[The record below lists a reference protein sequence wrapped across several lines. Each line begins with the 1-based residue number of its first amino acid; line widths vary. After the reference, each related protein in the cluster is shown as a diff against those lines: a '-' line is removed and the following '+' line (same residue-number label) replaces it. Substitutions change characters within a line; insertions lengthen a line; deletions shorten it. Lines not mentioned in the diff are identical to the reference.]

1 VTALPPSLAA
11 EQQEERRT
19 ALRALLAE
27 PFVDAGA
34 PAYALIRRH
43 ERHLVELC
51 ADLLGYRLE
60 LSSSAA
66 RLVKLPTSAALKR
79 PVRIRPVSASGR
91 ARPRDEW
98 PALSDRAATML
109 FLTLAALE
117 RAGAQTAIAELARGV
132 REAGAEAEPPVAVDF
147 HSRGDRVAF
156 ADGLG
161 LLLSWGVIV
170 HVSGSHASYR
180 RADEQDEDE
189 ALLTI
194 DRRRLALLL
203 RDPALAARAERLD
216 DLLDESG
223 LHAPTPEG
231 ERRARGQR
239 LARRLIEDP
248 VLYLD
253 ELDDDERAYFL
264 GQRARIEGGVERATG
279 MQVERRAEGSA
290 AIEADRA
297 LTDLP
302 FPARSL
308 VKQLALLL
316 CDGLEPG
323 EALAREDLRERV
335 RALLAEHREHW
346 NRDPD
351 DPAEVD
357 ALTRAAT
364 RVLGDL
370 GLVRAHPDA
379 ALLVRPMCARFRAAT
394 VRKAVAP

>member
-1 VTALPPSLAA
+1 MSGLPPSLAA
-11 EQQEERRT
+11 EQEEERRA

-43 ERHLVELC
+43 ERHLAALC

-66 RLVKLPTSAALKR
+66 RLVKLPTPAALER
-79 PVRIRPVSASGR
+79 PIRVRPVSASGR

-98 PALSDRAATML
+98 PALSDRAATL
-109 FLTLAALE
+109 LVLTLAALE
-117 RAGAQTAIAELARGV
+117 RSGAQTAIAELARGV
-132 REAGAEAEPPVAVDF
+132 REAGAEAEPPLAVDF
-147 HSRGDRVAF
+147 RSRGDRVAF
-156 ADGLG
+156 ADGLE
-161 LLLSWGVIV
+161 LLLSWGVVV
-170 HVSGSHASYR
+170 HVSGSHSSYR
-180 RADEQDEDE
+180 RAEEQEEDE

-194 DRRRLALLL
+194 DRRRLGLL
-203 RDPALAARAERLD
+203 RDPALAAKAERLE

-223 LHAPTPEG
+223 VHAPTPEG

-239 LARRLIEDP
+239 VARRLVEDP

-253 ELDDDERAYFL
+253 ELDDEDRAYFL

-279 MQVERRAEGSA
+279 TRVERRAEGSA
-290 AIEADRA
+290 AIEPDRA

-302 FPARSL
+302 FPAGSL

-323 EALAREDLRERV
+323 AQLTWEEVRERV
-335 RALLAEHREHW
+335 RTLLAGHREHW

-351 DPAEVD
+351 DAAEVD
-357 ALTRAAT
+357 ALTHAAA
-364 RVLGDL
+364 RVLGGL
-370 GLVRAHPDA
+370 GLATVDDGVVVP
-379 ALLVRPMCARFRAAT
+379 RPMCARFRAPT
-394 VRKAVAP
+394 VRKAVTT